1 LADGSNPSRGATS
14 LHVHDLA
21 KAGQSGLPRRLISLT
36 LWWMGAR
43 GLVVRMA
50 AFRITLLG
58 AAAAAAIGAFAP
70 PARAQAGIR
79 TVLELDGAPVA
90 LSSMEMGRLTALGT
104 AISGGRRGPQ
114 DAALAAARSAVS
126 SPAGRQ
132 MLARYELEL
141 GGRRGDN
148 AMRARALDE
157 LIASPLTPRA
167 RLAGHLAVRGDVAY
181 QLGDLETAGR
191 VWARLLEIDPNDADI
206 LSNLAQ
212 VRQAQNDAT
221 GAAALLERA
230 IAARAA
236 TAQPVSEIWYRQ
248 RMSVAYQGRLV
259 RPTIAAAQSLVT
271 TFPTARNWR
280 DALVVY
286 RQLVAPQD
294 GFEIDLL
301 RLMRAVG
308 AFARASEYQRLAQL
322 LTRAGAAA
330 EAKAVLDDGLARGH
344 LNARESPTREIIVEV
359 DRAIPRDRSR
369 LDAMRAQAPAGDLSL
384 ADSLAGSGRQ
394 AEAAARYRDA
404 LQRPGV
410 NAAEVNIRLGMAL
423 LLAGERAQAEAAFR
437 QATTDAAAIAQPGR
451 YADLAQFWLAWLA
464 QPPASAS
471 VAPRNS

>member
-1 LADGSNPSRGATS
+1 MGTLR
-14 LHVHDLA
+14 
-21 KAGQSGLPRRLISLT
+21 ISL
-36 LWWMGAR
+36 L
-43 GLVVRMA
+43 A
-50 AFRITLLG
+50 AFATG
-58 AAAAAAIGAFAP
+58 AIGAIAQ
-70 PARAQAGIR
+70 PAHAQRDAIN
-79 TVLELDGAPVA
+79 VLELDGAPVSLPSRETER
-90 LSSMEMGRLTALGT
+90 LSVLGT
-104 AISGGRRGPQ
+104 AVRGGRRGIQ
-114 DAALAAARSAVS
+114 DAALAAARTAVTS
-126 SPAGRQ
+126 TAGRQ
-132 MLARYELEL
+132 ILARYELEL
-141 GGRRGDN
+141 GRQWGDN
-148 AMRARALDE
+148 ALRARALDE
-157 LIASPLTPRA
+157 LIVNPLTPRL
-167 RLAGHLAVRGDVAY
+167 RLPGHLSVRGDIAY

-191 VWARLLEIDPNDADI
+191 LWTQLLEINPNDADI

-236 TAQPVSEIWYRQ
+236 SAQPVSEIWYRQ

-259 RPTIAAAQSLVT
+259 RPTIAAAQSLVST
-271 TFPTARNWR
+271 YPTARNWR

-294 GFEIDLL
+294 SFEIDLL

-344 LNARESPTREIIVEV
+344 LNAGESPTREIIAEVE
-359 DRAIPRDRSR
+359 RAIPRDRSR
-369 LDAMRAQAPAGDLSL
+369 LETMRAQAPAGDLGL
-384 ADSLAGSGRQ
+384 ADSLAGGGRH
-394 AEAAARYRDA
+394 AEAIALYRAA

-410 NAAEVNIRLGMAL
+410 NAAEVNIRLGMEL
-423 LLAGERAQAEAAFR
+423 LFAGERAQAEAAFR
-437 QATTDAAAIAQPGR
+437 QAATDAAAAAQPGR

-464 QPPASAS
+464 QPPASAT